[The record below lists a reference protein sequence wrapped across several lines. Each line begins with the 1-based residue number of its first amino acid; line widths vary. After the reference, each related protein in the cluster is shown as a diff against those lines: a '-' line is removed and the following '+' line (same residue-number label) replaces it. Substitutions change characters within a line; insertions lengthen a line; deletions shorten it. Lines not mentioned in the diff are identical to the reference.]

1 MSATPDRF
9 EAALTELEARVRALE
24 AGDLPLEKA
33 LSLFEEGGE
42 LSRTC
47 HEQLEQA
54 EQRVAALS
62 RGRSGIEEQPLSDVS
77 DPSSP

>member
-9 EAALTELEARVRALE
+9 ETALTELEARVRKLE
-24 AGDLPLEKA
+24 AGDLPLEQA
-33 LSLFEEGGE
+33 LSLFEEGVD

-62 RGRSGIEEQPLSDVS
+62 RGRAGIEEQPLADVS
-77 DPSSP
+77 DPS